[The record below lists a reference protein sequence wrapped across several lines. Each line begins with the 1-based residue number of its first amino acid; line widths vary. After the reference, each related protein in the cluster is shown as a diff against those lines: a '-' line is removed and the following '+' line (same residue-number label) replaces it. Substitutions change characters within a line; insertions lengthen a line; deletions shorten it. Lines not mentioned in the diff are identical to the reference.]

1 MSSALSEVFAAALR
15 DGRTDWNERFERA
28 RHQYPQLQGEDVL
41 SFLRECVDSVAVQVA
56 RVDAAAVT
64 PFVSSAY
71 DAALVLCGQKLVG
84 SGGRFPI
91 IEAGWK
97 RVLPV
102 VAALLVHDPARI
114 IQAVSNALHRLA
126 TSAGTRPEEWISS
139 LERLGPRC
147 TDVESFLR
155 LGQVLAWHAG
165 LAHLRAGALAAADQL
180 PPDIAVAAVGAKNG
194 ADWTAVRAR
203 LNRDAW
209 FDPAFNSD
217 LAPGLR
223 VVKEAGAFRGLGG
236 LFLLPPQIAA
246 SGEGWLVQSA
256 GQHWYLAVDTF
267 GATFHRATA
276 EEWNAANHELQ
287 LPAGVRLT
295 GAALTRGPFTFPLPI
310 AGPMTSIAVSG
321 STIAVTSTHTHS
333 LAFIALG

>member
-1 MSSALSEVFAAALR
+1 
-15 DGRTDWNERFERA
+15 
-28 RHQYPQLQGEDVL
+28 
-41 SFLRECVDSVAVQVA
+41 
-56 RVDAAAVT
+56 
-64 PFVSSAY
+64 
-71 DAALVLCGQKLVG
+71 VLCGQKLVG
-84 SGGRFPI
+84 AGGRFPI
-91 IEAGWK
+91 IEVGWK

-102 VAALLVHDPARI
+102 VAALLVRDSARI
-114 IQAVSNALHRLA
+114 IQAVSNALHTLA
-126 TSAGTRPEEWISS
+126 TTPGTRPDEWINA
-139 LERLGPRC
+139 LERLGPQC
-147 TDVESFLR
+147 ADLESFLR
-155 LGQVLAWHAG
+155 LGQVLAWRAG

-180 PPDIAVAAVGAKNG
+180 PPGIAVAAVGAKIG
-194 ADWTAVRAR
+194 SDWTAIRAR

-209 FDPAFNSD
+209 FDPAFTSE

-236 LFLLPPQIAA
+236 LFLLPPQVAA
-246 SGEGWLVQSA
+246 SGDGWLVQSS
-256 GQHWYLAVDTF
+256 GQHWYLAVDAF

-276 EEWNAANHELQ
+276 EEWNAANHEFQ

-321 STIAVTSTHTHS
+321 ATIAVTSTHTHS